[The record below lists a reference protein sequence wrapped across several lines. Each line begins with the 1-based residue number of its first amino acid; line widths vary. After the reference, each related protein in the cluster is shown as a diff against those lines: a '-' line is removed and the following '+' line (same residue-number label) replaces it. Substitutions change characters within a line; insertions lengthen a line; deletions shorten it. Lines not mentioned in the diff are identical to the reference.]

1 MELIKALSFIRAELE
16 RAERKFPKFP
26 TDPVHAAAVVV
37 EEAGKLQK
45 AALELTYEDG
55 GWAQV
60 FEEAIHT
67 GAMAL
72 RFLIH
77 LDQMKERPS
86 EQVERVAN
94 GLQQPLPAGAEA
106 ATSEADVG

>member
-1 MELIKALSFIRAELE
+1 MELIKALSFIRDELE

-26 TDPVHAAAVVV
+26 TDPVHAAAIVV
-37 EEAGKLQK
+37 EEAGELQK
-45 AALELTYEDG
+45 AALEFTYEDG
-55 GWAQV
+55 GWTQM
-60 FEEAIHT
+60 FDEAIHT

-86 EQVERVAN
+86 EQVERVSN
-94 GLQQPLPAGAEA
+94 GAYNSAS
-106 ATSEADVG
+106 TKCRI